1 MIVLKIA
8 QTESG
13 PAILLS
19 EEVQALLGV
28 APGGEVRIEVTDDGR
43 VALVG
48 PDMSFEA
55 RRERGRA
62 FIAKYRKTFE
72 ALAK

>member
-8 QTESG
+8 QTEDG
-13 PAILLS
+13 PAILLN

-28 APGGEVRIEVTDDGR
+28 EPGGEVRLEVTEDGR
-43 VALVG
+43 VTLVG

-55 RRERGRA
+55 RRARGRS
-62 FIAKYRKTFE
+62 FIEKYRKTFE

>member
-8 QTESG
+8 QTEEG

-28 APGGEVRIEVTDDGR
+28 APGGELRLEVTEDGR
-43 VALVG
+43 MSLVG
-48 PDMSFEA
+48 PDMAFDA
-55 RRERGRA
+55 RRARGRA
-62 FIAKYRKTFE
+62 FIEKYRKTFE